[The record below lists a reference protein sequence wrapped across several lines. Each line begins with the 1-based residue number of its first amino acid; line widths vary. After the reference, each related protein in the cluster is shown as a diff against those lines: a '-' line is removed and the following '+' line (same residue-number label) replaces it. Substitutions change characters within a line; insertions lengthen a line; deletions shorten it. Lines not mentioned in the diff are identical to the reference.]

1 LPNVAKRILPTIV
14 FSQFACTSVWFA
26 VNAIMPEILATHNLS
41 PDFLGYL
48 TSSVQFGFIVG
59 TLTFAVL
66 TLADRFSPSKV
77 FMACAVAAA
86 LFNLVVTWESGSAAV
101 LLLSRF
107 CVGFFLAGIYPVGMK
122 IAADY
127 FKDGL
132 GKSLGFLVGALVLGT
147 AFPHFLK
154 ANVAHFSWHY
164 IAYGT
169 AALSL
174 LGGLLIGLTVGD
186 GPYRQKGSAVK
197 LGAFLEVFK
206 NQGFKRAAFGYF
218 GHMWELYTFWA
229 FVPVM
234 LSAYNAL
241 HTPSQISVPLYS
253 FLIIAI
259 GTPACIIG
267 GLLSQKYDTQRIAS
281 ICLMLSGL
289 CCLLF
294 PFVFLY
300 DNQVLLLG
308 FLFFWGMVVIA
319 DSPLFSSLVANN
331 AEPKLKG
338 TGLTLVNSAGFA
350 ITIVS
355 IQLMIWLLQEFES
368 PFTYAIL
375 AIGPVFGLMGLRKK
389 LKNKS

>member
-1 LPNVAKRILPTIV
+1 
-14 FSQFACTSVWFA
+14 
-26 VNAIMPEILATHNLS
+26 MPEIIATHGLN
-41 PDFLGYL
+41 DNYLGYL
-48 TSSVQFGFIVG
+48 TSSVQFGFIIG
-59 TLTFAVL
+59 TLIFAVL
-66 TLADRFSPSKV
+66 TIADRFSPSKV
-77 FMACAVAAA
+77 FMFCAIAAA
-86 LFNLVVTWESGSAAV
+86 LCNLAVVWEASSAAV

-154 ANVAHFSWHY
+154 ANAAHFSWHY

-169 AALSL
+169 ASLSL
-174 LGGLLIGLTVGD
+174 IGGLCIGLTVSD
-186 GPYRQKGSAVK
+186 GPFRQKGSAVK
-197 LGAFLEVFK
+197 LGAFFEVFK
-206 NQGFKRAAFGYF
+206 NQNFRRAAFGYF

-229 FVPVM
+229 FVPVI
-234 LSAYNAL
+234 LSAYNQL
-241 HTPSQISVPLYS
+241 HPQTQISVPLYS
-253 FLIIAI
+253 FLIIAV
-259 GTPACIIG
+259 GTPACMIS
-267 GLLSQKYDTQRIAS
+267 GLLSQKYDTQRIAAT
-281 ICLMLSGL
+281 CLLLSGL

-300 DNQVLLLG
+300 NGQFMLLG

-338 TGLTLVNSAGFA
+338 TGLTLVNSLGFA

-355 IQLMIWLLQEFES
+355 IQLMMWLIQVFES
-368 PFTYAIL
+368 PFAYTIL
-375 AIGPVFGLMGLRKK
+375 ALGPLFGLLGLRRK
-389 LKNKS
+389 LKTKM